1 MNISLAEY
9 VVNLVI
15 HVMNIAG
22 YPGIFFLMLLEGMLL
37 PIPSEVVM
45 ALGGYLAFSQG
56 TNSLPPILGIPAY
69 IIVLIA
75 GSVGNLVGAYIAYMI
90 GDYGGIPLIRRYGKY
105 VLLNDNTVD
114 TVQKWFEK
122 YGPASVFLTRL
133 VPIFRTFISIPA
145 GIAKMNRKLF
155 LTYTFI
161 GALIWDSFLI
171 YLGWRL
177 GSQWQEVLGTFT
189 KYTYVSVAAII
200 ALFVYFLYRLLSKR
214 KKKQAQSKD
223 AQAEK

>member
-1 MNISLAEY
+1 MNISIAEY

-15 HVMNIAG
+15 QVMNQAG

-37 PIPSEVVM
+37 PVPSEVVM
-45 ALGGYLAFSQG
+45 ALGGYMAFSQG
-56 TNSLPPILGIPAY
+56 PNSLPPVFGVPAY

-90 GDYGGIPLIRRYGKY
+90 GDYGGIPLIKRYGKY
-105 VLLNDNTVD
+105 VLLNDDTVD
-114 TVQKWFEK
+114 RVQKWFEK
-122 YGPASVFLTRL
+122 YGPISVFVTRL

-155 LTYTFI
+155 LAYTFF
-161 GALIWDSFLI
+161 GALIWDTFLI

-177 GSQWQEVLGTFT
+177 GSQWQEILGTFT
-189 KYTYVSVAAII
+189 KYTYVSVAAVGI
-200 ALFVYFLYRLLSKR
+200 LFVYFLYRTLNRR
-214 KKKQAQSKD
+214 KKKAESKNVS
-223 AQAEK
+223 QAEK